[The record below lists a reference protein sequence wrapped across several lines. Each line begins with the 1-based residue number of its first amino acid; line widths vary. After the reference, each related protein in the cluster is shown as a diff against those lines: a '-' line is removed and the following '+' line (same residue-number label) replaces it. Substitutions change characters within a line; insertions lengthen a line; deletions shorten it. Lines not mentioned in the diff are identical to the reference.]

1 MREQDASLLVS
12 GWRHIAHSYALVAQ
26 SACLELLRRLPE
38 RKLFFEDVP
47 YHSALWKPRGGI
59 YAAPAEAAL
68 RAIPPL
74 PEGREVDAEIRY
86 GYPCDLLRPKR
97 AGRTLVFSTSEFLTV
112 PALQVAQGV
121 DIREAQ
127 RRHNYS
133 ILTCSNWSKAG
144 FVRAGVPHS
153 RIEVVPLGFDPAL
166 FRPATE
172 AQRAQVRA
180 DSGVAAEDFVF
191 LNVSAMS
198 PNKGL
203 GFLLR
208 AFAGV
213 LRVRPQVRL
222 VLKGMDSLYT
232 SSAFVDQQMN
242 ALEPAL
248 VSLVASRL
256 SYVGDG
262 LTFAEMAGVYQA
274 ADCYVSPYVAEGFN
288 LPVLEAAASGLPV
301 ICTAGG
307 STDDFTTKDFALRID
322 SKLRPVVEKDYPD
335 AMGLLPNHEHL
346 VELMLKAVDDAAFR
360 RAARI
365 AGPAHVGARYT
376 WEKMVDGLMPLL
388 LGAQR

>member
-1 MREQDASLLVS
+1 M
-12 GWRHIAHSYALVAQ
+12 
-26 SACLELLRRLPE
+26 
-38 RKLFFEDVP
+38 
-47 YHSALWKPRGGI
+47 
-59 YAAPAEAAL
+59 
-68 RAIPPL
+68 
-74 PEGREVDAEIRY
+74 
-86 GYPCDLLRPKR
+86 
-97 AGRTLVFSTSEFLTV
+97 
-112 PALQVAQGV
+112 
-121 DIREAQ
+121 
-127 RRHNYS
+127 
-133 ILTCSNWSKAG
+133 
-144 FVRAGVPHS
+144 
-153 RIEVVPLGFDPAL
+153 
-166 FRPATE
+166 
-172 AQRAQVRA
+172 
-180 DSGVAAEDFVF
+180 
-191 LNVSAMS
+191 
-198 PNKGL
+198 
-203 GFLLR
+203 
-208 AFAGV
+208 
-213 LRVRPQVRL
+213 RPQVRL